1 MEIQERANK
10 YASEKTNE
18 VMIQAIAQAYRDGYQ
33 DGYKDCE
40 KEIPIEVQKDKTE
53 FVDLGLPSGT
63 LWAADYEKEDGQIK
77 YLPYEKASTL
87 SIPTEEQWKELLETC
102 HWEFKTARNDRDKY
116 FVCVGLNGNH
126 IKFYYNGIVKDG
138 ENPENFQ
145 YVRFWVN
152 DRFDGKNVVY
162 MNGYLDKQF
171 EWKYEAEQKK
181 VYVGYGIPVRLVRK

>member
-10 YASEKTNE
+10 YASKKTDE

-77 YLPYEKASTL
+77 YLPYDKASTL
-87 SIPTEEQWKELLETC
+87 SLPTEEQWNELLEMC
-102 HWEFKTARNDRDKY
+102 KWEPHYSDHRCDCIGPNGNFISFTPYGYLTSIKILPDYIYFWIIDNDDNTEKKSIWMYFYRNDFLTPKEIMQITRTY
-116 FVCVGLNGNH
+116 S
-126 IKFYYNGIVKDG
+126 
-138 ENPENFQ
+138 
-145 YVRFWVN
+145 
-152 DRFDGKNVVY
+152 
-162 MNGYLDKQF
+162 GYSL
-171 EWKYEAEQKK
+171 
-181 VYVGYGIPVRLVRK
+181 PVRLVR